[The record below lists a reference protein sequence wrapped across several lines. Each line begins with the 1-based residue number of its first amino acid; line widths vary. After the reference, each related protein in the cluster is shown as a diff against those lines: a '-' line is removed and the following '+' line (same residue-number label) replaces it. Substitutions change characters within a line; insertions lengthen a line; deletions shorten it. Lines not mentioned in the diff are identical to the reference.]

1 MLWIGSGTSTLY
13 TLFVFDGTRDFP
25 LVRFDTAT
33 GRASAVGSLP
43 VGAVI
48 DFSGTTSSLPDEW
61 ALCDGGTYVR
71 SDGLGTIST
80 PDLRDKFVL
89 GASPTIPA
97 GSTGG
102 LAEGAAV
109 LSEFG
114 GDHSHT
120 MSTAGS
126 HNHSTGVAGN
136 HSHGGAT
143 GAHSLTAAENGPHS
157 HTEQGIRFFTN
168 NPSLVGSVG
177 NGIGSQS
184 SNTGSSGSGT
194 PHDHSISD
202 DGGHTHSV

>member
-1 MLWIGSGTSTLY
+1 MSQFDFGIIDPLPTTGVDLSDDLNSWRDAVHSTHIGPSRPPYARQGMLWIGSGTSTLY

-71 SDGLGTIST
+71 SDGLGTITT

-89 GASPTIPA
+89 GASATIPA

-102 LAEGAAV
+102 LAEGVAI
-109 LSEFG
+109 LSELAA
-114 GDHSHT
+114 T
-120 MSTAGS
+120 M
-126 HNHSTGVAGN
+126 
-136 HSHGGAT
+136 
-143 GAHSLTAAENGPHS
+143 
-157 HTEQGIRFFTN
+157 R
-168 NPSLVGSVG
+168 
-177 NGIGSQS
+177 
-184 SNTGSSGSGT
+184 T
-194 PHDHSISD
+194 P
-202 DGGHTHSV
+202 